1 MKHTIMA
8 LALIPA
14 CFAFACGTKKDEKKV
29 PAVTLDQSSDSRNPS
44 SLDSNKKC
52 DSDDVSQNQS
62 CVCENSD
69 VSQNQNCSPA
79 VPVGELRIVTKS
91 SWLNPE
97 FDAGGRLQDDDGTCL
112 ESFTA
117 GRKNDNSMASLD
129 MVLKNMSL
137 KNDAARCLMH
147 VRVAYAP
154 GYAFAIRKVA
164 APVIATIPTNS
175 QAVFKGSYGLQGKNP
190 VLMERSIE
198 SRYSEKTVRL
208 EYSVADQDIVWS
220 SCNGDATLRVDT
232 KMSMDFNGGN
242 RDGSIRIDSKSPY
255 RMEIVW
261 AKCQ

>member
-8 LALIPA
+8 AALIPA

-29 PAVTLDQSSDSRNPS
+29 PAVILDQSSDSKNPT

-52 DSDDVSQNQS
+52 DEDDVSQNQS
-62 CVCENSD
+62 CVCENVD
-69 VSQNQNCSPA
+69 VSQNQSCTPA
-79 VPVGELRIVTKS
+79 VPLGELRIVEKS

-97 FDAGGRLQDDDGTCL
+97 YDAGGRLQDDDGACL
-112 ESFTA
+112 ESFRA
-117 GRKNDNSMASLD
+117 GRKNENSMASLD
-129 MVLKNMSL
+129 MILKNMSL
-137 KNDAARCLMH
+137 KNDAARCLMQI
-147 VRVAYAP
+147 RVAYTP

-164 APVIATIPTNS
+164 APVIATIPKN
-175 QAVFKGSYGLQGKNP
+175 AEAMFKGSYGIQGKTP
-190 VLMERSIE
+190 VLMERTIE

-220 SCNGDATLRVDT
+220 SCRGDATLRVDT

-242 RDGSIRIDSKSPY
+242 EDGTIRIDTKSAY